1 MAFNMAKDRNI
12 ERDNAKK
19 FLEYAAECRRM
30 ARTASE
36 ADRAVL
42 MQIAEAGLPA
52 PRRRKEKPARTWID
66 KTAVVGFVLLG

>member
-1 MAFNMAKDRNI
+1 LRIDCHIDCHAKFKMAEVKMAKDRNI
-12 ERDNAKK
+12 GRDNAKK

-42 MQIAEAGLPA
+42 MQIAEA
-52 PRRRKEKPARTWID
+52 WIVCAEEAEG
-66 KTAVVGFVLLG
+66 KAGA